1 MRDHESPEVHPS
13 HPLFTRYGF
22 ARTGDTAAPLTIE
35 PYPAIC
41 TNGAL
46 RATVVASAVDLV
58 GGLHTRA
65 IAGTD
70 ATFTSDLSIR
80 IPRPDTPEALVARGE
95 TLRVGRRLI
104 TTRVVLSPRGPG
116 EEAGTDA
123 CYALGETTFTR
134 ISRPPEEAPD
144 IRRLSLPES
153 IPRHPLDRPLD
164 EAVGVHTVD
173 ATRGRVEL
181 PLRSGLLNP
190 EGVMQGA
197 LVALVVECAA
207 LSIAAEHAGE
217 QAALTELD
225 LRYLASASV
234 GPVYS
239 QASWIGPAAERMLR
253 VELRDAGREDRL
265 TATALVR
272 IADRNRAA

>member
-1 MRDHESPEVHPS
+1 MRDHESPEAQSAP
-13 HPLFTRYGF
+13 PLFTRYGF
-22 ARTGDTAAPLTIE
+22 ARTGDEAAPLTIE

-70 ATFTSDLSIR
+70 ATFTSDLSIW
-80 IPRPDTPEALVARGE
+80 IPRPDTPEARVARGE

-104 TTRVVLSPRGPG
+104 TTRVVLSSRGPG
-116 EEAGTDA
+116 DEAGTDA

-134 ISRPPEEAPD
+134 IPRPPEEAPD

-164 EAVGVHTVD
+164 EAVGIHTID
-173 ATRGRVEL
+173 AGEGHVEL
-181 PLRSGLLNP
+181 PLRGGLLNP

-207 LSIAAEHAGE
+207 LSIAAEHAGGSP
-217 QAALTELD
+217 AVTELD
-225 LRYLASASV
+225 LRYLASASE

-239 QASWIGPAAERMLR
+239 RASWIGPAAERMLR

-265 TATALVR
+265 TTTALVR
-272 IADRNRAA
+272 IADSQRPA